1 MITAQTIADILI
13 HLADRL
19 YTQKSRC
26 LINGLCNYADGKGSH
41 CAVGHLLSPQSWEF
55 ASKYYG
61 GVPGLEDDWVRRK
74 DGSMETLYDEKFFI
88 ADSDVRRRLLDSL
101 QFYHDEPSMYWT
113 VAKSPSFSKVSL
125 LLSMVDFLNTQ
136 GLDFV
141 ERPQSIAKG
150 FWSEAKG
157 ILRNK
162 GYHV

>member
-1 MITAQTIADILI
+1 MNTAQTVADILI

-19 YTQKSRC
+19 YTQKGRC
-26 LINGLCNYADGKGSH
+26 LIDGRCNYVDGQGNH
-41 CAVGHLLSPQSWEF
+41 CAVGHLLSSQSWEF
-55 ASKYYG
+55 ASKCHG
-61 GVPGLEDDWVRRK
+61 GVPSLENDWARRK
-74 DGSMETLYDEKFFI
+74 DGSVETLYDEKFFI
-88 ADSDVRRRLLDSL
+88 ADIGVRRRLLDSL

-141 ERPQSIAKG
+141 ERPQSSVKG

-157 ILRNK
+157 ILRNR